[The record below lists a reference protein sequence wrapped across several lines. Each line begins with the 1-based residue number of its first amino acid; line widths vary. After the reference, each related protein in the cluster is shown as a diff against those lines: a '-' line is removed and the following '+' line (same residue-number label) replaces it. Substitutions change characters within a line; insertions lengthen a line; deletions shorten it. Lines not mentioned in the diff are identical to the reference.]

1 MALAAGALI
10 VIAMIFGP
18 SLWVKFVMRRYS
30 TEKPEMPGTGGELAK
45 HLIKRFSL
53 KDVEVET
60 TELGD
65 HYDPIEKKVR
75 LSREHYESKSLTA
88 VAIAAHEVGH
98 AIQDHQGD
106 RRLATRTKMVPI
118 VNLLARWSV
127 VIISLS
133 PVIGIITRHPI
144 PFSLLLF
151 PIGLSGFIARM
162 MITCSLIHCQLNLM
176 QVFLKHYPILREGDY
191 VSQSNEKAVSHV
203 LRAAALTYVS
213 AALADILNLNRW
225 TFIFFKAMKS
235 LNKDL
240 SFIIVNAIFLVGNIF
255 FWFFFELGF
264 LLITELNS
272 LRTTNT
278 TYKI

>member
-1 MALAAGALI
+1 MVLATGVLL
-10 VIAMIFGP
+10 VLTLIFGP
-18 SLWVKFVMRRYS
+18 SLWVKLVMRRYS
-30 TEKPEMPGTGGELAK
+30 SQQPEMPGTGGELAK

-53 KDVEVET
+53 KDVEVEI

-133 PVIGIITRHPI
+133 PVIGIITRHPM
-144 PFSLLLF
+144 PFSILLF
-151 PIGLSGFIARM
+151 LGLSGFIARM
-162 MITCSLIHCQLNLM
+162 MVHAVTLPIEFDASFSKAL
-176 QVFLKHYPILREGDY
+176 PILREGNY
-191 VSQSNEKAVSHV
+191 VSQSNEKAVSRI
-203 LRAAALTYVS
+203 LRAASLTYVS
-213 AALADILNLNRW
+213 AALADILNLGRW
-225 TFIFFKAMKS
+225 
-235 LNKDL
+235 
-240 SFIIVNAIFLVGNIF
+240 IVI
-255 FWFFFELGF
+255 
-264 LLITELNS
+264 LL
-272 LRTTNT
+272 RR
-278 TYKI
+278 

>member
-1 MALAAGALI
+1 MTLAAGALI
-10 VIAMIFGP
+10 VLVVIFGP
-18 SLWVKFVMRRYS
+18 SLWVKLVMRRYS
-30 TEKPEMPGTGGELAK
+30 SEKPEMPGTGGELAK

-53 KDVEVET
+53 KDVEVEI

-106 RRLATRTKMVPI
+106 KRLATRTKMVPI

-151 PIGLSGFIARM
+151 IGLSGFIARM
-162 MITCSLIHCQLNLM
+162 MMHAVTLPIEFDASFSKAL
-176 QVFLKHYPILREGDY
+176 PILREGDY

-213 AALADILNLNRW
+213 AALADILNLSRW
-225 TFIFFKAMKS
+225 IFI
-235 LNKDL
+235 
-240 SFIIVNAIFLVGNIF
+240 
-255 FWFFFELGF
+255 
-264 LLITELNS
+264 LL
-272 LRTTNT
+272 RR
-278 TYKI
+278 

>member
-1 MALAAGALI
+1 MLYVFSALI
-10 VIAMIFGP
+10 VLVIIFGP

-75 LSREHYESKSLTA
+75 LLPEHYESKSLTA
-88 VAIAAHEVGH
+88 IAIAAHEVGH

-106 RRLATRTKMVPI
+106 KRLAIRTKMVPI

-151 PIGLSGFIARM
+151 LGLSGFIARM
-162 MITCSLIHCQLNLM
+162 MIHAVTLPVEFDASFSKAL
-176 QVFLKHYPILREGDY
+176 PILREGDY

-213 AALADILNLNRW
+213 AALADILNLGRW
-225 TFIFFKAMKS
+225 AFI
-235 LNKDL
+235 
-240 SFIIVNAIFLVGNIF
+240 
-255 FWFFFELGF
+255 
-264 LLITELNS
+264 LL
-272 LRTTNT
+272 RR
-278 TYKI
+278 

>member
-1 MALAAGALI
+1 MLYALGVLI
-10 VIAMIFGP
+10 VLAIIFGP

-45 HLIKRFSL
+45 HLIERFSL

-151 PIGLSGFIARM
+151 IGLSGFIARM
-162 MITCSLIHCQLNLM
+162 MMHAVTLPIEFDASFSKAL
-176 QVFLKHYPILREGDY
+176 PILREGDY
-191 VSQSNEKAVSHV
+191 VSQSNEKEIG
-203 LRAAALTYVS
+203 RASCRERV
-213 AALADILNLNRW
+213 
-225 TFIFFKAMKS
+225 
-235 LNKDL
+235 
-240 SFIIVNAIFLVGNIF
+240 
-255 FWFFFELGF
+255 
-264 LLITELNS
+264 
-272 LRTTNT
+272 
-278 TYKI
+278 

>member
-10 VIAMIFGP
+10 VIAVIFGP

-106 RRLATRTKMVPI
+106 KRLATRTKMVPI

-151 PIGLSGFIARM
+151 IGLSGFIARM
-162 MITCSLIHCQLNLM
+162 MMHAVTLPIEFDASFSKAL
-176 QVFLKHYPILREGDY
+176 PILREGNY

-213 AALADILNLNRW
+213 AALADILNLSRW
-225 TFIFFKAMKS
+225 IFI
-235 LNKDL
+235 
-240 SFIIVNAIFLVGNIF
+240 
-255 FWFFFELGF
+255 
-264 LLITELNS
+264 LL
-272 LRTTNT
+272 RR
-278 TYKI
+278 

>member
-10 VIAMIFGP
+10 VIAVIFGP

-75 LSREHYESKSLTA
+75 LLPEHYGSKSLTA
-88 VAIAAHEVGH
+88 IAIAAHEVGH

-106 RRLATRTKMVPI
+106 KLLATRTKMVPI

-151 PIGLSGFIARM
+151 IGLSGFIARM
-162 MITCSLIHCQLNLM
+162 MIHAVTLPIEFDASFSKAL
-176 QVFLKHYPILREGDY
+176 PILREGDY

-213 AALADILNLNRW
+213 AALADILNLSRW
-225 TFIFFKAMKS
+225 IFI
-235 LNKDL
+235 
-240 SFIIVNAIFLVGNIF
+240 
-255 FWFFFELGF
+255 
-264 LLITELNS
+264 LL
-272 LRTTNT
+272 RR
-278 TYKI
+278 